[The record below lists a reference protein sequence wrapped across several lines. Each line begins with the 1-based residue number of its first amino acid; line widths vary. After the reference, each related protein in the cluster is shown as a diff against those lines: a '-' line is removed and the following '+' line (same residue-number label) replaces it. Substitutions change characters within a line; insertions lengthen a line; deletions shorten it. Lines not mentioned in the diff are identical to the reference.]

1 MALVIA
7 DLWLPGTGGVEFLAQ
22 ARECHPG
29 AQYVLL
35 TTIGDDAVTEPL
47 HRALALGQVDRFVE
61 KPWRSPE
68 EWLYPQLSEALADWW
83 RANRP
88 LFERVRVVGPQWDSR
103 SHELRDLGTRNAIP
117 FGFYPTDSPEGQ
129 HLLHEHVA
137 DPDQVSILVLVDDK
151 VLVDPSNS
159 EIADALGLATRP

>member
-1 MALVIA
+1 MIA

-22 ARECHPG
+22 ARECYPG
-29 AQYVLL
+29 AQCVLL
-35 TTIGDDAVTEPL
+35 TTIGDDAATEPL

-88 LFERVRVVGPQWDSR
+88 LFERVRVVGPNGTVAATNCVTWARAMPSRLGFTRRTLRKDS
-103 SHELRDLGTRNAIP
+103 A
-117 FGFYPTDSPEGQ
+117 F
-129 HLLHEHVA
+129 
-137 DPDQVSILVLVDDK
+137 
-151 VLVDPSNS
+151 
-159 EIADALGLATRP
+159 